1 MAEAEKI
8 QWFPMRVTYNREQK
22 MKKVLDERGVENF
35 LPMRYEYEKCETFSI
50 KRKLIPAVH
59 GLIFVHS
66 FRKQLSEMKRRDPAL
81 EPLRY
86 MTNHMST
93 GFYKKVLTIPDRQ
106 MENFM
111 GVVNTNLEKIE
122 YLDQTAYL
130 LKPGKRVRIT
140 EGEFKGYEGV
150 IKRFK
155 KRQQVVVQIKGLVA
169 VAITFVPRAWL
180 EEIGD

>member
-1 MAEAEKI
+1 MAKEEKNE
-8 QWFPMRVTYNREQK
+8 WFPMRVTYNREQK
-22 MKKVLDERGVENF
+22 MKKCLDECGVENF
-35 LPMRYEYEKCETFSI
+35 LPMRYEYEKSESFSI

-66 FRKQLSEMKRRDPAL
+66 PRKRLTELKRSTPAL

-86 MTNHMST
+86 MTNHFAPNFT
-93 GFYKKVLTIPDRQ
+93 TQTLTVPDRQ

-130 LKPGKRVRIT
+130 LRPGKRVRIT
-140 EGEFKGYEGV
+140 DGEFKGYEGV